1 MTLRARKRGDAEPP
15 ADTVDESTAVGAT
28 IRRLRR
34 AREMSAAELAQAAE
48 LSPGAISQIESG
60 TTQPSLPAL
69 RRIARGLRVP
79 VFQLLLEDEKP
90 NGHVVRRSEAGPRGR
105 GQIAYDV
112 LTPDTDGELE
122 VIEVRLAPGQST
134 ADRPVSHPGEEC
146 LVVVEGDVTVEIGAE
161 TYDLARRDAVTFRG
175 ERPHRVINS
184 GVGDAL
190 AISIVTRSPRAAD

>member
-1 MTLRARKRGDAEPP
+1 
-15 ADTVDESTAVGAT
+15 
-28 IRRLRR
+28 
-34 AREMSAAELAQAAE
+34 MSAAELAQAAE

-79 VFQLLLEDEKP
+79 VFQLLLEDDKP

-122 VIEVRLAPGQST
+122 VLEIRLTPGQST
-134 ADRPVSHPGEEC
+134 ADSPVAHPGEEC
-146 LVVVEGDVTVEIGAE
+146 LVVVDGEVTVEIGTE
-161 TYDLARRDAVTFRG
+161 SYDLAGRDAVTFRG
-175 ERPHRVINS
+175 ERPHRVTNS
-184 GVGDAL
+184 GARDAL
-190 AISIVTRSPRAAD
+190 AISIVTRSRRAVD